1 MDSSAVL
8 RETTASQGLGNRATG
23 VRAFEDA
30 AEKHGKKGARAQES
44 FLRIQKTGQVSFEDV
59 EALKTVFADY
69 DADQTGYLDMPEFKD
84 ILDTVGAELDDAE
97 FDQLV
102 TANDWDK
109 SGKVDVNE
117 FVALFQTLAVY
128 LQGREVNRLVS
139 NHETAQEPP
148 MEELLEMGLP
158 VECLHNFLTK
168 EIRED
173 YSCQQLPWT
182 TLLFLLF

>member
-1 MDSSAVL
+1 M
-8 RETTASQGLGNRATG
+8 
-23 VRAFEDA
+23 
-30 AEKHGKKGARAQES
+30 
-44 FLRIQKTGQVSFEDV
+44 
-59 EALKTVFADY
+59 
-69 DADQTGYLDMPEFKD
+69 
-84 ILDTVGAELDDAE
+84 
-97 FDQLV
+97 
-102 TANDWDK
+102 TANDWDM
-109 SGKVDVNE
+109 SGKVDFNE
-117 FVALFQTLAVY
+117 FIALFQTLAVY

-182 TLLFLLF
+182 TLLFLLFLWIYQINFQPTVVNALHHTIDEEILEQLGFAYEGNYPYSNARFAQKAIHEVSNIEEIYSWVRFGLVTRLYGDFVTRSEVVQNMWHP